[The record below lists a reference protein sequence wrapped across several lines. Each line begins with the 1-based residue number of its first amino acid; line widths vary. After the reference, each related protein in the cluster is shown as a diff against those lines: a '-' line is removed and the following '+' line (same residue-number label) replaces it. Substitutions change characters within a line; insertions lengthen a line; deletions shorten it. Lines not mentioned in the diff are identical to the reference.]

1 MALSTRS
8 AQAALDWKLDLSKIK
23 MCLKNNHQTSADL
36 IPNLDSAIHKMETLW
51 LHDQKI
57 IQDQADKY
65 KHLKRRVRDYQKY
78 VNDKMSK
85 HKAER
90 QRSEDYCRLVI
101 SDLLG
106 RVNSELQLL
115 DQERTNV
122 NRIATVATR
131 APPFARTA
139 AASKTPIVAST
150 PVSTHQGS
158 DLHHHNVM
166 PGSTFAQGID
176 DLQQQVNLYVRGLTH
191 FNSAT
196 NK

>member
-23 MCLKNNHQTSADL
+23 MCLKNNQRASSDL
-36 IPNLDSAIHKMETLW
+36 IPNLDSAIQKMETLW
-51 LHDQKI
+51 LHDQKM
-57 IQDQADKY
+57 IQEQADKY

-78 VNDKMSK
+78 VNDKMTK

-101 SDLLG
+101 SDLLS

-115 DQERTNV
+115 DQERSNV
-122 NRIATVATR
+122 NRVATVAAAR
-131 APPFARTA
+131 APPVARTA
-139 AASKTPIVAST
+139 AASKAPIAST
-150 PVSTHQGS
+150 PVSTQGS
-158 DLHHHNVM
+158 GLHGLQHV

-176 DLQQQVNLYVRGLTH
+176 DLQQQVNLYVRGLTN
-191 FNSAT
+191 FNSA

>member
-23 MCLKNNHQTSADL
+23 MCLKNNQRSATDL
-36 IPNLDSAIHKMETLW
+36 LPNLDSAIQKMETLW

-78 VNDKMSK
+78 VNDKMAK

-115 DQERTNV
+115 DQDRANV
-122 NRIATVATR
+122 NRVATVAAK
-131 APPFARTA
+131 APPVARTA
-139 AASKTPIVAST
+139 TASRAPIAST
-150 PVSTHQGS
+150 PVSTQGS
-158 DLHHHNVM
+158 GLHGLRPV

-176 DLQQQVNLYVRGLTH
+176 DLQQQVNLYVRGLTN
-191 FNSAT
+191 FNSA

>member
-122 NRIATVATR
+122 NRIATVAT
-131 APPFARTA
+131 
-139 AASKTPIVAST
+139 
-150 PVSTHQGS
+150 
-158 DLHHHNVM
+158 
-166 PGSTFAQGID
+166 
-176 DLQQQVNLYVRGLTH
+176 
-191 FNSAT
+191 NSQKT
-196 NK
+196 NKQKKKLCMRDYLLLL